1 MTMILQYYEMTM
13 KLQHYDYELTV
24 LNAYLAVIEPDI
36 VEIQLALIL
45 VVGVCRVVYNIIF
58 YW

>member
-1 MTMILQYYEMTM
+1 MTMILQYYEMTK

>member
-1 MTMILQYYEMTM
+1 MILQYYEMTK

-45 VVGVCRVVYNIIF
+45 VVGVCRA
-58 YW
+58 